1 MRGIAMNKQDVFAIE
16 KAHYMPVFAR
26 YPMVI
31 SHGEGA
37 YVTDTD
43 GNRYLDFFAGIA
55 VNALGHNHPN
65 LVKAVSE
72 QAAKVIHCSN
82 LYYTEVQVEL
92 IEKLARLSGLD
103 KVFLANSGAEANEG
117 ALKLARKYGKT
128 IADDKYEII
137 TANHC
142 FHGRTLM
149 TLTATAQPKYQA
161 GYEPLPQGFTY
172 IDYNDIAAL
181 EDAISDKTCAV
192 VLEPIQ
198 GEGGVNVPA
207 DDYLQKVR
215 TLCDKHGA
223 LLIFDEVQTG
233 VGRTGKMFAYEH
245 FGIKPDIVTMAK
257 GLAGGVPIGA
267 FIASDKVASVFH
279 PGDHGSTFGGNPLA
293 CAAANAVIDTIEQDN
308 LLANVTEVGAYL
320 MDKIAQLGAKYPAII
335 RSVRGKGFMVGVE
348 LTREGRGIVEAC
360 LAKKLIIN
368 CTAGNVLRLVPS
380 LTIGKQ
386 EVDTMIQIL
395 DEVLSEQ

>member
-1 MRGIAMNKQDVFAIE
+1 MNKQDVFAID

-55 VNALGHNHPN
+55 VNALGHAHPN
-65 LVKAVSE
+65 LVKAVAE

-82 LYYTEVQVEL
+82 LYYTEVQAQL
-92 IEKLARLSGLD
+92 IEKLATLSGLD

-181 EDAISDKTCAV
+181 EAAISDKTCAV

-215 TLCDKHGA
+215 ALCDKHGA

-233 VGRTGKMFAYEH
+233 IGRTGKMFAYEH
-245 FGIKPDIVTMAK
+245 FGVKPDIVTLAK

-267 FIASDKVASVFH
+267 FLATDKVASTFH

-293 CAAANAVIDTIEQDN
+293 CAASNAVLDTILEDN
-308 LLANVTEVGAYL
+308 LLDNVKEVGAYL
-320 MDKIAQLGAKYPAII
+320 MDNIKSLGEKYPAII

-360 LAKKLIIN
+360 LADKLIIN
-368 CTAGNVLRLVPS
+368 CTAGNVLRLVPP
-380 LTIGKQ
+380 LTIGRQ
-386 EVDTMIQIL
+386 QVDEMITIL
-395 DEVLSEQ
+395 DAVLAKQ

>member
-1 MRGIAMNKQDVFAIE
+1 MNKQDVFAID

-55 VNALGHNHPN
+55 VNALGHAHPN
-65 LVKAVSE
+65 LVKAVAE

-82 LYYTEVQVEL
+82 LYYTEVQAQL
-92 IEKLARLSGLD
+92 IEKLAALSGLD

-181 EDAISDKTCAV
+181 ENAISDKTCAV

-215 TLCDKHGA
+215 ALCDKYGA

-233 VGRTGKMFAYEH
+233 IGRTGKMFAYEH
-245 FGIKPDIVTMAK
+245 FGIKPDIVTLAK

-267 FIASDKVASVFH
+267 FLATDKVASAFH

-293 CAAANAVIDTIEQDN
+293 CAASKAVLDTILEDDLLDN
-308 LLANVTEVGAYL
+308 VNVVGAYL
-320 MDKIAQLGAKYPAII
+320 MDAIRALGEKYPTII
-335 RSVRGKGFMVGVE
+335 RSVRGKGFMVGIE
-348 LTREGRGIVEAC
+348 LTREGREIVQAC
-360 LAKKLIIN
+360 LDAKLIIN

-386 EVDTMIQIL
+386 QVDEMITIL
-395 DEVLSEQ
+395 DAVLAKQ

>member
-1 MRGIAMNKQDVFAIE
+1 MNKQDVFAID

-55 VNALGHNHPN
+55 VNALGHAHPN
-65 LVKAVSE
+65 LVKAVTE

-82 LYYTEVQVEL
+82 LYYTEVQAQL
-92 IEKLARLSGLD
+92 IEKLAALSGLD
-103 KVFLANSGAEANEG
+103 KIFLANSGAEANEG

-137 TANHC
+137 TANRC

-181 EDAISDKTCAV
+181 EAAMSDKTCAV

-198 GEGGVNVPA
+198 GEGGVNVPN
-207 DDYLQKVR
+207 DDYLAKVR
-215 TLCDKHGA
+215 ALCDKHGA

-233 VGRTGKMFAYEH
+233 IGRTGKMFAYEH
-245 FGIKPDIVTMAK
+245 FGVKPDIVTLAK

-267 FIASDKVASVFH
+267 FLASDKVASVFH

-293 CAAANAVIDTIEQDN
+293 CAAAKAVLDTILEDDLLDN
-308 LLANVTEVGAYL
+308 VKEVGSYL
-320 MDKIAQLGAKYPAII
+320 MDAIRSLGEKYPTII

-360 LAKKLIIN
+360 LAEKLIIN

-386 EVDTMIQIL
+386 QVDEMITIL
-395 DEVLSEQ
+395 DAVLAKQ

>member
-1 MRGIAMNKQDVFAIE
+1 MNKQDVFAIDT
-16 KAHYMPVFAR
+16 AHYMPVFAR

-55 VNALGHNHPN
+55 VNALGHAHPN
-65 LVKAVSE
+65 LVKAVAE

-82 LYYTEVQVEL
+82 LYYTEVQAQL
-92 IEKLARLSGLD
+92 IEKLASLSGLD

-181 EDAISDKTCAV
+181 
-192 VLEPIQ
+192 
-198 GEGGVNVPA
+198 
-207 DDYLQKVR
+207 
-215 TLCDKHGA
+215 
-223 LLIFDEVQTG
+223 
-233 VGRTGKMFAYEH
+233 
-245 FGIKPDIVTMAK
+245 
-257 GLAGGVPIGA
+257 
-267 FIASDKVASVFH
+267 
-279 PGDHGSTFGGNPLA
+279 
-293 CAAANAVIDTIEQDN
+293 
-308 LLANVTEVGAYL
+308 
-320 MDKIAQLGAKYPAII
+320 
-335 RSVRGKGFMVGVE
+335 
-348 LTREGRGIVEAC
+348 
-360 LAKKLIIN
+360 
-368 CTAGNVLRLVPS
+368 
-380 LTIGKQ
+380 
-386 EVDTMIQIL
+386 
-395 DEVLSEQ
+395 

>member
-1 MRGIAMNKQDVFAIE
+1 MNKQDVFAID

-55 VNALGHNHPN
+55 VNALGHAHPN
-65 LVKAVSE
+65 LVKAVAE

-82 LYYTEVQVEL
+82 LYYTEVQAQL
-92 IEKLARLSGLD
+92 IEKLAALSGLD

-181 EDAISDKTCAV
+181 ENAISDKTCAV

-215 TLCDKHGA
+215 ALCDKHGA

-233 VGRTGKMFAYEH
+233 IGRTGKMFAYEH
-245 FGIKPDIVTMAK
+245 FGIKPDIVTLAK

-267 FIASDKVASVFH
+267 FLATDKVASAFH

-293 CAAANAVIDTIEQDN
+293 CAASKAVLDTILEDN
-308 LLANVTEVGAYL
+308 LLDNVNEVGAYL
-320 MDKIAQLGAKYPAII
+320 MDAIRALGEKYPTII
-335 RSVRGKGFMVGVE
+335 RSVRGKGFMVGIE

-360 LAKKLIIN
+360 LAEKLIIN

-386 EVDTMIQIL
+386 QVDEMITIL
-395 DEVLSEQ
+395 DAVLAKQ

>member
-1 MRGIAMNKQDVFAIE
+1 MNKQDVFAIE

-172 IDYNDIAAL
+172 IDYNDIDAL
-181 EDAISDKTCAV
+181 EAAISDKTCAV

-207 DDYLQKVR
+207 DDYLQQVR

-245 FGIKPDIVTMAK
+245 FGVKPDIVTMAK

-308 LLANVTEVGAYL
+308 LLANVTEVGDYL

-360 LAKKLIIN
+360 LDKKLIIN

-380 LTIGKQ
+380 LTIGKH

>member
-1 MRGIAMNKQDVFAIE
+1 MNKQDVFAID

-26 YPMVI
+26 YPMVT

-55 VNALGHNHPN
+55 VNALGHAHPN
-65 LVKAVSE
+65 LVKAVAE

-82 LYYTEVQVEL
+82 LYYTEVQAQL
-92 IEKLARLSGLD
+92 IEKLAALSGLD

-181 EDAISDKTCAV
+181 ENAISDKTCAV

-215 TLCDKHGA
+215 ALCDKYGA

-233 VGRTGKMFAYEH
+233 IGRTGKMFAYEH
-245 FGIKPDIVTMAK
+245 FGIKPDIVTLAK

-267 FIASDKVASVFH
+267 FLATDKVASAFH

-293 CAAANAVIDTIEQDN
+293 CAASKAVLDTILEDDLLDN
-308 LLANVTEVGAYL
+308 VNEVGAYL
-320 MDKIAQLGAKYPAII
+320 MDAIRALGEKYPTII
-335 RSVRGKGFMVGVE
+335 RSVRGKGFMVGIE
-348 LTREGRGIVEAC
+348 LTREGREIVQAC
-360 LAKKLIIN
+360 LDAKLIIN

-386 EVDTMIQIL
+386 QVDEMITIL
-395 DEVLSEQ
+395 DAVLAKQ

>member
-1 MRGIAMNKQDVFAIE
+1 MNKQDVFAIE

-65 LVKAVSE
+65 LVKAVTE

-181 EDAISDKTCAV
+181 EAAISDKTCAV

-207 DDYLQKVR
+207 DDYLSKVR
-215 TLCDKHGA
+215 ALCDKHGA

-267 FIASDKVASVFH
+267 FIAGDKVASVFH

-360 LAKKLIIN
+360 LDKKLIIN

>member
-1 MRGIAMNKQDVFAIE
+1 MNKQDVFAID

-55 VNALGHNHPN
+55 VNALGHAHPN
-65 LVKAVSE
+65 LVKAVAD

-82 LYYTEVQVEL
+82 LYYTEVQAQL
-92 IEKLARLSGLD
+92 IEKLAALSGLD
-103 KVFLANSGAEANEG
+103 KIFLANSGAEANEG

-181 EDAISDKTCAV
+181 EAAISDKTCAV

-207 DDYLQKVR
+207 DDYLAKVR
-215 TLCDKHGA
+215 ALCDKHGA

-233 VGRTGKMFAYEH
+233 IGRTGKMFAYEH
-245 FGIKPDIVTMAK
+245 FGVRPDIVTLAK

-267 FIASDKVASVFH
+267 FLASDKVASVFH

-293 CAAANAVIDTIEQDN
+293 CAAANAVLDTILEDN
-308 LLANVTEVGAYL
+308 LLDNVNEVGAHL
-320 MDKIAQLGAKYPAII
+320 MDSIKALGAKYPAII
-335 RSVRGKGFMVGVE
+335 RSVRGKGFMVGIE
-348 LTREGRGIVEAC
+348 LTREGRAIVEAC
-360 LAKKLIIN
+360 LAEKLIIN

-386 EVDTMIQIL
+386 QVDEMITIL
-395 DEVLSEQ
+395 DAVLAKQ

>member
-1 MRGIAMNKQDVFAIE
+1 MNKQDVFAID

-55 VNALGHNHPN
+55 VNALGHAHPK
-65 LVKAVSE
+65 LVKAIAD

-82 LYYTEVQVEL
+82 LYYTEVQAQL
-92 IEKLARLSGLD
+92 IEKLAKLSGLD

-117 ALKLARKYGKT
+117 ALKLARKYAKT

-181 EDAISDKTCAV
+181 EKAISDKTCAV

-198 GEGGVNVPA
+198 GEGGVNVPD
-207 DDYLQKVR
+207 DDYLPKVR
-215 TLCDKHGA
+215 ALCDKYGA

-233 VGRTGKMFAYEH
+233 VGRTGKMFGYEY
-245 FGIKPDIVTMAK
+245 FGVKPDIVTLAK
-257 GLAGGVPIGA
+257 GLAGGVPVGA

-293 CAAANAVIDTIEQDN
+293 CAAANAVIDTIREDN
-308 LLANVTEVGAYL
+308 LLANVSEVGAYL
-320 MDKIAQLGAKYPAII
+320 MDKLTVLGAKYPEII
-335 RSVRGKGFMVGVE
+335 RSVRGKGFIVGVE
-348 LTREGRGIVEAC
+348 LTREGRAVVEAC
-360 LAKKLIIN
+360 LAEKLIIN
-368 CTAGNVLRLVPS
+368 CTAGNVLRLVPP

-386 EVDTMIQIL
+386 QVDEMIAIL
-395 DEVLSEQ
+395 DAVLAKQ

>member
-1 MRGIAMNKQDVFAIE
+1 MNKQDVFAID

-55 VNALGHNHPN
+55 VNALGHAHPN
-65 LVKAVSE
+65 LVKAVAE

-82 LYYTEVQVEL
+82 LYYTEVQAQL
-92 IEKLARLSGLD
+92 IEKLASLSGLD

-181 EDAISDKTCAV
+181 EAAISDKTCAV

-198 GEGGVNVPA
+198 GEGGVNVPN

-215 TLCDKHGA
+215 ALCDKHGA

-233 VGRTGKMFAYEH
+233 IGRTGKMFAYEH
-245 FGIKPDIVTMAK
+245 FGVKPDIVTLAK

-267 FIASDKVASVFH
+267 FLATDKVASAFH

-293 CAAANAVIDTIEQDN
+293 CAASKAVLDTILEDKLLDN
-308 LLANVTEVGAYL
+308 VNEVGAYL
-320 MDKIAQLGAKYPAII
+320 MDAIRSLGEKYPTII
-335 RSVRGKGFMVGVE
+335 RSVRGKGFMVGIE
-348 LTREGRGIVEAC
+348 LTREGREIVQAC
-360 LAKKLIIN
+360 LDAKLIIN

-386 EVDTMIQIL
+386 QVDEMITIL
-395 DEVLSEQ
+395 DAVLAKQ

>member
-1 MRGIAMNKQDVFAIE
+1 MRGITMNKQDVFAIE

-65 LVKAVSE
+65 LVKAVAE

-181 EDAISDKTCAV
+181 EEAISDKTCAV

-215 TLCDKHGA
+215 MLCDKHGA

-245 FGIKPDIVTMAK
+245 FGVKPDIVTMAK

-360 LAKKLIIN
+360 LDKKLIIN

>member
-1 MRGIAMNKQDVFAIE
+1 MNKQDVFAID

-55 VNALGHNHPN
+55 VNALGHAHPN
-65 LVKAVSE
+65 LVKAVTE

-82 LYYTEVQVEL
+82 LYYTEVQAQL
-92 IEKLARLSGLD
+92 IEKLAALSGLD
-103 KVFLANSGAEANEG
+103 KIFLANSGAEANEG

-128 IADDKYEII
+128 ISADKYEII

-181 EDAISDKTCAV
+181 EAVISDKTCAV

-215 TLCDKHGA
+215 ALCDKHGA

-233 VGRTGKMFAYEH
+233 IGRTGKMFAYEH
-245 FGIKPDIVTMAK
+245 FGVKPDIVTLAK

-267 FIASDKVASVFH
+267 FLASDKVANAFH

-293 CAAANAVIDTIEQDN
+293 CAAAKAVIDTILEDK
-308 LLANVTEVGAYL
+308 LLDNVTEVGAYL
-320 MDKIAQLGAKYPAII
+320 MARIEELGAKYPEII

-348 LTREGRGIVEAC
+348 LTREGRAIVQAC
-360 LAKKLIIN
+360 LDAKLIIN

-380 LTIGKQ
+380 LTIGRQ
-386 EVDTMIQIL
+386 QVDEMITIL
-395 DEVLSEQ
+395 DEVLSKQ

>member
-1 MRGIAMNKQDVFAIE
+1 MNKQDVFAID

-55 VNALGHNHPN
+55 VNALGHAHPN

-82 LYYTEVQVEL
+82 LYYTEVQAQL
-92 IEKLARLSGLD
+92 IEKLAALSGLD

-181 EDAISDKTCAV
+181 ENAISDKTCAV

-215 TLCDKHGA
+215 ALCDKYGA

-233 VGRTGKMFAYEH
+233 IGRTGKMFAYEH
-245 FGIKPDIVTMAK
+245 FGIKPDIVTLAK
-257 GLAGGVPIGA
+257 GLAGGVPLGA
-267 FIASDKVASVFH
+267 FLATDKVASAFH

-293 CAAANAVIDTIEQDN
+293 CAASKAVLDTILEDDLLDN
-308 LLANVTEVGAYL
+308 VNEVGAYL
-320 MDKIAQLGAKYPAII
+320 MDAIRALGEKYPTII
-335 RSVRGKGFMVGVE
+335 RSVRGKGFMVGIE
-348 LTREGRGIVEAC
+348 LTREGREIVQAC
-360 LAKKLIIN
+360 LDAKLIIN

-386 EVDTMIQIL
+386 QVDEMITIL
-395 DEVLSEQ
+395 DAVLAKQ

>member
-1 MRGIAMNKQDVFAIE
+1 MNKQDVFAID

-55 VNALGHNHPN
+55 VNALGHAHPN
-65 LVKAVSE
+65 LVKAVAE

-82 LYYTEVQVEL
+82 LYYTEVQAQL
-92 IEKLARLSGLD
+92 IEKLASLSGLD

-181 EDAISDKTCAV
+181 EAAISDKTCAV

-198 GEGGVNVPA
+198 GEGGVNVPN

-215 TLCDKHGA
+215 ALCDKHGA

-233 VGRTGKMFAYEH
+233 IGRTGKMFAYEH
-245 FGIKPDIVTMAK
+245 FGVKPDIVTLAK

-267 FIASDKVASVFH
+267 FLATDKVASAFH

-293 CAAANAVIDTIEQDN
+293 CAASKAVLDTILEDKLLDN
-308 LLANVTEVGAYL
+308 VNEVGVYL
-320 MDKIAQLGAKYPAII
+320 MDAIRSLGEKYPTII
-335 RSVRGKGFMVGVE
+335 RSVRGKGFMVGIE
-348 LTREGRGIVEAC
+348 LTREGREIVQAC
-360 LAKKLIIN
+360 LDAKLIIN

-386 EVDTMIQIL
+386 QVDEMITIL
-395 DEVLSEQ
+395 DAVLAKQ

>member
-1 MRGIAMNKQDVFAIE
+1 MNKQDVFAID

-55 VNALGHNHPN
+55 VNALGHAHPN
-65 LVKAVSE
+65 LVKAVAE

-82 LYYTEVQVEL
+82 LYYTEVQAQL
-92 IEKLARLSGLD
+92 IEKLASLSGLD

-128 IADDKYEII
+128 IADDKYEIV

-172 IDYNDIAAL
+172 IDYNDIVAL
-181 EDAISDKTCAV
+181 EAAISDKTCAV

-198 GEGGVNVPA
+198 GEGGVNVPN

-215 TLCDKHGA
+215 ALCDKHGA

-233 VGRTGKMFAYEH
+233 IGRTGKMFAYEH
-245 FGIKPDIVTMAK
+245 FGVKPDIVTLAK

-267 FIASDKVASVFH
+267 FLATDKVASAFH

-293 CAAANAVIDTIEQDN
+293 CAASKAVLDTILEDKLLDN
-308 LLANVTEVGAYL
+308 VNEVGAYL
-320 MDKIAQLGAKYPAII
+320 MDAIRSLGEKYPTII
-335 RSVRGKGFMVGVE
+335 RSVRGKGFMVGIE
-348 LTREGRGIVEAC
+348 LTREGREIVQAC
-360 LAKKLIIN
+360 LDAKLIIN

-386 EVDTMIQIL
+386 QVDEMITIL
-395 DEVLSEQ
+395 DAVLAKQ

>member
-1 MRGIAMNKQDVFAIE
+1 MNKQDVFAIE

-65 LVKAVSE
+65 LVKAVTE

-181 EDAISDKTCAV
+181 EAAISDKTCAV

-207 DDYLQKVR
+207 DDYLSKVR
-215 TLCDKHGA
+215 ALCDKHGA

-308 LLANVTEVGAYL
+308 LLVNVTEVGAYL

-360 LAKKLIIN
+360 LDKKLIIN